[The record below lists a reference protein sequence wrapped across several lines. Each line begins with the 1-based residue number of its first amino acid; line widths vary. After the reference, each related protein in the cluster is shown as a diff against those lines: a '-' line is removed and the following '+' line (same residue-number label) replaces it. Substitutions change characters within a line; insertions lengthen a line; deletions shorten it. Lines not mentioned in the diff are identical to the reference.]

1 MKVVTVKF
9 EESKGRVGGHK
20 IKFSLGGAD
29 FSVISR
35 RIARRVFSSVWVA
48 LN

>member
-9 EESKGRVGGHK
+9 GRVPPGKGG
-20 IKFSLGGAD
+20 IKLDFLWGLG

-35 RIARRVFSSVWVA
+35 NVFSSVWVA